1 MSAKNTFSPPKKI
14 RASRAA
20 IIILVAIALGLAGPI
35 AINTHELAHI
45 LCAVKGECFGEAR
58 WLEGISALPI
68 WNLLFGT
75 GAATLFVLS
84 TLGHFFVIPKVG
96 QALHD
101 SVSPDNTHNNMPS
114 VEELKKATRLCMIIS
129 AIIWLTMLIASIW
142 FYINADI

>member
-1 MSAKNTFSPPKKI
+1 MSSKNTFSPSKKV
-14 RASRAA
+14 RTSRAA
-20 IIILVAIALGLAGPI
+20 IIILIAIALGLAGPI
-35 AINTHELAHI
+35 AINIHELAHI

-84 TLGHFFVIPKVG
+84 ALGHFFVIPKVG
-96 QALHD
+96 QALSD
-101 SVSPDNTHNNMPS
+101 SVSPDNMPS

-129 AIIWLTMLIASIW
+129 AIVWLTMLIASIW
-142 FYINADI
+142 FYVNADI